1 MAYQRAR
8 SPEHKLER
16 REAILAAAR
25 ALASERSVREVSLGD
40 IGRRVELAES
50 NLLRYFESREDIF
63 LTLLLREWTTWN
75 AEASAQL
82 DGGAAAVLA
91 RTLAAR
97 PLRCDLLSEQA
108 AVLERNVSAE
118 TVRAFRAET
127 IALVNALG
135 EDVAAATGLAS
146 ADAREVVAATLIITA
161 GLWPLANPA
170 PHVGAM
176 FAEAEGLLDTDFER
190 RLRTLVATLIAGF
203 LS

>member
-8 SPEHKLER
+8 SPERKLER

-25 ALASERSVREVSLGD
+25 SLASERSVREVSLGD
-40 IGRRVELAES
+40 IGRRVELAKS

-63 LTLLLREWTTWN
+63 LTLLLREWTEWS
-75 AEASAQL
+75 AEA
-82 DGGAAAVLA
+82 AARLRDDPATALA
-91 RTLAAR
+91 ATLNAR
-97 PLRCDLLSEQA
+97 PLLCDLLSEQA

-135 EDVAAATGLAS
+135 DDVAAATGLGP

-161 GLWPLANPA
+161 GLWPLATPA
-170 PHVGAM
+170 PHVAAM